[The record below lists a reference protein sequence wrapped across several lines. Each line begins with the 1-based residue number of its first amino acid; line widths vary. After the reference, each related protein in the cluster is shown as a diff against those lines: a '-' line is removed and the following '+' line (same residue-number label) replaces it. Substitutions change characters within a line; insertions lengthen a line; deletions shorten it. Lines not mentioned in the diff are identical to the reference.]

1 MTLGHIPAS
10 KVIRWLHDCG
20 HVVLVS
26 WQRSQVDHYATVS
39 LLQQPRDSR
48 KWVHTVMRWYTH
60 EKSLSRLGHS
70 IVMNVVLL
78 VKTLY
83 WLVAQR
89 QTAFVQRSGWTCFIT
104 LTVNQTMFYGSRVI
118 KNGFEKFLLQEHDLT
133 PTAAEVQ
140 LCGIVNEF
148 GQSWW
153 GKYFNCLVTTK

>member
-1 MTLGHIPAS
+1 MIVATLFSWADNGVRLIITQLSVYCSSLETAGS
-10 KVIRWLHDCG
+10 ECTRWCG
-20 HVVLVS
+20 G
-26 WQRSQVDHYATVS
+26 
-39 LLQQPRDSR
+39 
-48 KWVHTVMRWYTH
+48 TH

-89 QTAFVQRSGWTCFIT
+89 QIAFVQRSGWTCFIT